1 MKNMIGFALQ
11 FAALVALPVM
21 IVYQLDVGFQL
32 LWMPMLTVAWL
43 GVFYLGHFLRDKA
56 S

>member
-11 FAALVALPVM
+11 FAALVALPLL
-21 IVYQLDVGFQL
+21 IIYQLNWGFKL
-32 LWMPMLTVAWL
+32 LWMPMLTIAWL
-43 GVFYLGHFLRDKA
+43 VVFYLGHFLRDKV